1 MEIDTKKERDV
12 LVISVTGRMG
22 EVSAPEFEERMMQ
35 SIGEGEK
42 TIVVDLERLEYI
54 SSAGLRSILATA
66 KALKEVDGKIYLA
79 GLTGAVK
86 EVFEI
91 SQFVSIFDVYASVE
105 DALAAC

>member
-1 MEIDTKKERDV
+1 MEIDKKKERNA
-12 LVISVTGRMG
+12 LVVSVTGRMG
-22 EVSAPEFEERMMQ
+22 EVSAPEFEEKMMQ
-35 SIGEGEK
+35 CIDEGEK

-66 KALKEVDGKIYLA
+66 KALKEVGGKIFLA

-91 SQFVSIFDVYASVE
+91 SQFVSIFEVYDSVN
-105 DALAAC
+105 DALSSH

>member
-1 MEIDTKKERDV
+1 MEIDTKNERDA
-12 LVISVTGRMG
+12 LVVSVTGRMG
-22 EVSAPEFEERMMQ
+22 EVSAPEFEEKMMHC
-35 SIGEGEK
+35 IGEGEK

-66 KALKEVDGKIYLA
+66 KALKDVGGKIYLA

-91 SQFVSIFDVYASVE
+91 SQFVSIFEVYDSVE
-105 DALAAC
+105 AALAAR